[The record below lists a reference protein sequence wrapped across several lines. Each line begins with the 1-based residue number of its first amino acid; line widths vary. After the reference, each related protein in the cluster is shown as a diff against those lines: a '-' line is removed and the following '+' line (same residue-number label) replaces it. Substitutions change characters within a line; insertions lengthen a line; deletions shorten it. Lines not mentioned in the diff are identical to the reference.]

1 MIEKDFVRKAL
12 VATEVKEEIMRQIGK
27 RAKVSSISI
36 ERTPLGERVT
46 IRAQQPGLVIGHG
59 GEIVK
64 GLTEM
69 LRNTYKFENPQIEI
83 TDVQKPMLSAQL
95 VANSIAAYLERFGTM
110 RFKAIGHKMLLA
122 VIKEGALGAE
132 IKLGGKLPSEK
143 AKSWRFF
150 YGYLNK
156 CGEVAKEQVDY
167 ATAQAMTKP
176 GTVGIKVW
184 IMVPNVKLSD
194 RIVVKEAPKVVVK
207 ETVVKLEEA
216 PKINTQKPKVSGN
229 IHGVDV
235 EEKVVEK
242 ISKKSDT
249 QKSQTIPGTKGKQDV
264 FRGTENQR
272 FSGEFK
278 EFSGAEKPKVFP
290 ASDNIRKTD
299 VEKKVSKAKEEVVEK
314 VEAKT
319 ESRAE
324 EKKR

>member
-1 MIEKDFVRKAL
+1 MIEKDFVKKAL

-36 ERTPLGERVT
+36 ERTPLGEKVT

-184 IMVPNVKLSD
+184 IMAPNVKLSD
-194 RIVVKEAPKVVVK
+194 RIIVKAAPKLEVKAAVVKSEEVVLK
-207 ETVVKLEEA
+207 EKDTQKTMFSGNAQKSKGFLDTSEISQISSRIQKDVKLKEERA
-216 PKINTQKPKVSGN
+216 EKKVSKKT
-229 IHGVDV
+229 
-235 EEKVVEK
+235 EKV
-242 ISKKSDT
+242 DT
-249 QKSQTIPGTKGKQDV
+249 QKSLAI
-264 FRGTENQR
+264 
-272 FSGEFK
+272 SG
-278 EFSGAEKPKVFP
+278 
-290 ASDNIRKTD
+290 NIRKTD
-299 VEKKVSKAKEEVVEK
+299 VVK
-314 VEAKT
+314 VEEKT
-319 ESRAE
+319 PKQKE
-324 EKKR
+324 